1 MSSPI
6 TLAID
11 DLTRMT
17 RTCFERAGV
26 QSEFAATIAEV
37 LVDADMRGVPSHGT
51 TRVDSYLQRMH
62 NGFIDPLGRP
72 KIEVEQGGMML
83 LDGQNGFGA
92 VAATD
97 AAKLAIEKVKTAGVV
112 WMTVRGTNHIGP
124 LGYYTHWLAE
134 HGVTSILFCNA
145 APTVA
150 GWGGT
155 RPVYGTNPF
164 SAGVPGGERQV
175 CLDMATTQVA
185 KGKIRR
191 AAAEDRPIPEGLAFD
206 QQGQPTTNA
215 HEALVG
221 TLAPMGGYKGYGLAM
236 IVDLLTGVLANGSSG
251 PDVLSA
257 GDPNGLSGSSF
268 TLIAA
273 DAAHFG
279 SVDALRSRVD
289 THADFIRGSGD
300 PEQDVMMPGEPESRR
315 RETARAN
322 GVSIARDVY
331 DNLIR
336 LSGESNSGGSRA

>member
-1 MSSPI
+1 MSSPV
-6 TLAID
+6 TLPVD

-17 RTCFERAGV
+17 RACFEQHGV
-26 QSEFAATIAEV
+26 RSAFAATVAEV

-51 TRVDSYLQRMH
+51 TRVEAYLQRMH
-62 NGFIDPLGRP
+62 NGFIDPDGRP
-72 KIEVEQGGMML
+72 RIEVEQGGMML

-97 AAKLAIEKVKTAGVV
+97 AAELAVERVKTSGVV

-134 HGVTSILFCNA
+134 RGVTSILFANA

-164 SAGVPGGERQV
+164 SAAVPGASKQV

-191 AAAEDRPIPEGLAFD
+191 AAAEDKPIPEGLAFD
-206 QQGQPTTNA
+206 RAGKPTTDA

-251 PDVLSA
+251 ADVLSA

-273 DAAHFG
+273 DTAHFG
-279 SVDALRSRVD
+279 DVDSLRARVDA
-289 THADFIRGSGD
+289 HADFIRSSGD
-300 PEQDVMMPGEPESRR
+300 AEQDVMMPGEPEARR
-315 RETARAN
+315 RDAARIH
-322 GVSIARDVY
+322 GVTIAQDVY
-331 DNLIR
+331 DNLVR
-336 LSGESNSGGSRA
+336 LSGETPR